1 MKEVEE
7 HWGKER
13 KQKEEPALHASSS
26 SIKCPACAVK
36 AGILNR
42 RFKMV
47 AIRQASGSP
56 TEGGDHSHLLIQQP
70 MPLALVQGMYGRVT
84 GTAGTNCK
92 ATLVYAASKNL
103 SLERILP

>member
-1 MKEVEE
+1 M

-47 AIRQASGSP
+47 AIRQASGSQHEEEIAP
-56 TEGGDHSHLLIQQP
+56 TCQSSNLCQ
-70 MPLALVQGMYGRVT
+70 LALVQGMYGQVT
-84 GTAGTNCK
+84 NTAGTNCR
-92 ATLVYAASKNL
+92 APFLTPLQNLALVLFYL
-103 SLERILP
+103 D